1 MKDSKDRKIINI
13 IVISLAA
20 VLLTVYAWSL
30 IVLHFNQTMYSQTG
44 MFESDLYA
52 HIEMA
57 LDGWGYSIL
66 AVIFRLLALI
76 PNETIFH
83 MGIAVFLGACEIA
96 TLAITFIWSKKLE
109 LKNWEAVI
117 LTGLSSFVMPAFIRA
132 IQPYRYIG
140 YQSPSIWHNSTY
152 IVMKLLA
159 LMCIILYIQISRK
172 YKEEMKASD
181 IIVFAV
187 LLALTTAVKTNFV
200 IAFAPVALLFL
211 IIDKIMGVP
220 FKRLLLAAMT
230 IVPTFGVMLFQRLVL
245 FGEETGNGIVI
256 DPLYSVYLRAERPY
270 FTMIL
275 SAAFPVFVFL
285 INIIP
290 VLKDTIEDFK
300 YKKSLKHREFLF
312 GWTMWFAGFVELLL
326 LRETGN
332 RELDDNFAWGYD
344 FCLFIIFIISIL
356 YFIRN
361 IREKERILNSKLI
374 KWIYIVLGTVMLG
387 YHTFCGLYFYIGLT
401 KGMTFFMQ

>member
-117 LTGLSSFVMPAFIRA
+117 LTGLSGFVMPAFIRA

-230 IVPTFGVMLFQRLVL
+230 IVPTFGVILFQRLVL

-275 SAAFPVFVFL
+275 SAAFPPAAEKPDFGHLNNDIPSNKKVHFFL
-285 INIIP
+285 
-290 VLKDTIEDFK
+290 
-300 YKKSLKHREFLF
+300 
-312 GWTMWFAGFVELLL
+312 
-326 LRETGN
+326 
-332 RELDDNFAWGYD
+332 
-344 FCLFIIFIISIL
+344 
-356 YFIRN
+356 
-361 IREKERILNSKLI
+361 
-374 KWIYIVLGTVMLG
+374 
-387 YHTFCGLYFYIGLT
+387 
-401 KGMTFFMQ
+401 